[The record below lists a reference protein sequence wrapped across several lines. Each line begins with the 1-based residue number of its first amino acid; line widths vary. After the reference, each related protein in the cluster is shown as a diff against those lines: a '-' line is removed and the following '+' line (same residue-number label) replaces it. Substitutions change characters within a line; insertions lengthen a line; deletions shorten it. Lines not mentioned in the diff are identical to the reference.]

1 MFKRQAESE
10 PEPAVQ
16 QAEWE
21 NFMRQ
26 GGRLDVEDDFGESD
40 VEFGNEGDDDEF
52 GDLMRG
58 LGKF

>member
-1 MFKRQAESE
+1 M
-10 PEPAVQ
+10 Q

-58 LGKF
+58 LGKY